1 MKERDKGKK
10 LAWKNKDKYMMD
22 NYRKLRNKVT
32 AEVKQIKKMYYVNKL
47 QNTEG
52 NPAQAWKTLQTIL
65 PNKGTSNSIQSSDEK
80 LTANTVLILFS

>member
-1 MKERDKGKK
+1 
-10 LAWKNKDKYMMD
+10 MD

-32 AEVKQIKKMYYVNKL
+32 AEVKKFKKMYYVNKL

-52 NPAQAWKTLQTIL
+52 NPAQAWKTLKTIL

-80 LTANTVLILFS
+80 LTANTFNNFFCKCWQRVINQYSNFSR